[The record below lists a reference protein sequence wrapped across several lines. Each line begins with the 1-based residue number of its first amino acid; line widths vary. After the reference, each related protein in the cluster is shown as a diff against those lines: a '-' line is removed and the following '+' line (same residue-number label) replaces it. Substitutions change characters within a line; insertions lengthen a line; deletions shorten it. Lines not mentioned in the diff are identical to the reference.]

1 MLTVLDV
8 SYIHPQ
14 ATRRPSSPRIVSLL
28 LILDLIGVAV
38 FAVSGALV
46 AGRKRMDLLGVL
58 VLAMATA
65 VGGGTLRDLLL
76 NREPIF
82 WLEHAVYFWVI
93 GGAAL
98 ATVLVARVAR
108 PSLRALMRALL
119 VADALG
125 LALFSISGAR
135 IAEGEGMPAVA
146 IVLLGTMT
154 GSAGGAIRDV
164 LANDVPLVLRPGEL
178 YASAAMAGI
187 AVYLIVA
194 RLGAP
199 SPSATLAG
207 MGVVAAL
214 RLAAIWWRLSLPEFA
229 LEMETAEWEARR

>member
-1 MLTVLDV
+1 M
-8 SYIHPQ
+8 
-14 ATRRPSSPRIVSLL
+14 LL
-28 LILDLIGVAV
+28 LILDLIGVGV

-46 AGRKRMDLLGVL
+46 AGRKRMDLLGVI

-76 NREPIF
+76 QREPIF
-82 WLEHAVYFWVI
+82 WLEHEVYLWVI
-93 GGAAL
+93 IGSAL
-98 ATVLVARVAR
+98 ATVLVARLAH

-125 LALFSISGAR
+125 LALFAISGAR
-135 IAEGEGMPAVA
+135 IAEREGMSAIA

-164 LANDVPLVLRPGEL
+164 LANDVPLILRPGEL

-187 AVYLIVA
+187 AVYLVA
-194 RLGAP
+194 SRLGAP
-199 SPSATLAG
+199 SPSASLAG
-207 MGVVAAL
+207 MGVVVAV

-229 LEMETAEWEARR
+229 LEMATAEWEARK

>member
-1 MLTVLDV
+1 M
-8 SYIHPQ
+8 
-14 ATRRPSSPRIVSLL
+14 LL
-28 LILDLIGVAV
+28 LVLDLIGVAV

-46 AGRKRMDLLGVL
+46 AGRKRMDLIGVL

-76 NREPIF
+76 DRQPIF
-82 WLEHAVYFWVI
+82 WLKNAAYVWVI
-93 GGAAL
+93 AGAAL
-98 ATVLVARVAR
+98 ATVLFSRIVHPSRRVVHGT
-108 PSLRALMRALL
+108 LL

-125 LALFSISGAR
+125 LALFAISGAQ
-135 IAEGEGMPAVA
+135 IAERAGMPAVA
-146 IVLLGTMT
+146 IVILGTMT

-164 LANDVPLVLRPGEL
+164 LANEVPLILRRGEL

-187 AVYLIVA
+187 VVYLTIA

-199 SPSATLAG
+199 PPIGSMTG
-207 MGVVAAL
+207 MAVVAVV

-229 LEMETAEWEARR
+229 LEEESVGAGSA

>member
-1 MLTVLDV
+1 MSLPLVLD
-8 SYIHPQ
+8 
-14 ATRRPSSPRIVSLL
+14 LL
-28 LILDLIGVAV
+28 GVAV

-46 AGRKRMDLLGVL
+46 AGRKRMDMLGVL

-82 WLEHAVYFWVI
+82 WLAHAIYLWVI

-98 ATVLVARVAR
+98 VTVVVAHVAR
-108 PSLRALMRALL
+108 PSLRALSRALL

-125 LALFSISGAR
+125 LAFFAISGAR
-135 IAEGEGMPAVA
+135 IAESAGMPAVA

-164 LANDVPLVLRPGEL
+164 LANEVPLILRPGEL
-178 YASAAMAGI
+178 YASAAIAGI
-187 AVYLIVA
+187 AVYLIVT
-194 RLGAP
+194 RMGAP
-199 SPSATLAG
+199 SPSATLSG
-207 MGVVAAL
+207 MAVVVAV
-214 RLAAIWWRLSLPEFA
+214 RLAAIWWRLTLPEFV
-229 LEMETAEWEARR
+229 LETAEWETRK